1 MRKILIIGSG
11 KSSSYLIKYLL
22 SKSEKENLF
31 IIIADKYIAKTKALL
46 NNHSNSKA
54 LKLDVFDNA
63 SRAKEI
69 LAADIVISMLP
80 ARFHLMVAKDCIKH
94 SKNMLTASYI
104 SDEML
109 ALNNKAIEKDI
120 VIMNEIGLDPGIDH
134 MSAMKVIDHIKEKNG
149 KITLFE
155 SYTGGLIAPESD
167 NNLWNY
173 KFTWNPRNVV
183 LAGQGGPAKFV
194 QQGDNKY
201 IPYNK
206 LFKRTQKLEVKNYGS
221 FEGYANRDS
230 LKYREIYGLEDIKT
244 LCRGTI
250 RKVGFSE
257 SWDVFVQLGMTD
269 DSYTIENSMDMT
281 FRDFVD
287 LFLPYSAKD
296 KVELKLQKLLNIS
309 ESEPIWNKLLEID
322 LFSSQKTITIDK
334 ATPAQILEFI
344 LCKSWTLDPNDKDMI
359 VMTHKFIY
367 ELNNKKYQIDS
378 NMVCIG
384 EDQTY
389 TAMAKTV
396 GLPLAIATL
405 AILNSKITVKGVQ
418 LPVNKAIYNPILKEL
433 IDYGIEFNEY
443 EIPFQTQN

>member
-22 SKSEKENLF
+22 SKSGKENLF

-54 LKLDVFDNA
+54 LKLDVFDNV

-134 MSAMKVIDHIKEKNG
+134 MSAMKVIDHIKEKNA

-194 QQGDNKY
+194 QQGHKKY

-309 ESEPIWNKLLEID
+309 ESEPIWSKLLEID

>member
-54 LKLDVFDNA
+54 LKLDVFDNV
-63 SRAKEI
+63 SREKEI

-134 MSAMKVIDHIKEKNG
+134 MSAMKVIDHIKEKNA

-344 LCKSWTLDPNDKDMI
+344 LCKSWSLDPNDKDMI

>member
-54 LKLDVFDNA
+54 LKLDVFDNV

-134 MSAMKVIDHIKEKNG
+134 MSAMKVIDHIKEKNA

-194 QQGDNKY
+194 QQGYKKY

-309 ESEPIWNKLLEID
+309 ESEPIWSKLLEID

-344 LCKSWTLDPNDKDMI
+344 LCKSWSLDPNDKDMI

>member
-1 MRKILIIGSG
+1 MRKILVIGSG

-31 IIIADKYIAKTKALL
+31 IIIADKHIEKIKALL

-54 LKLDVFDNA
+54 IKLDVFDNI

-109 ALNNKAIEKDI
+109 ALNNKAIEKGI
-120 VIMNEIGLDPGIDH
+120 LIMNEIGLDPGIDH
-134 MSAMKVIDHIKEKNG
+134 MSAMKVIDHIKEKKA

-183 LAGQGGPAKFV
+183 LAGQGGPAKFIH
-194 QQGDNKY
+194 QGHNKY
-201 IPYNK
+201 IPYGK
-206 LFKRTQKLEVKNYGS
+206 LFKRTQNLEIKNYGS

-230 LKYREIYGLEDIKT
+230 LKYKEVYGLKDIKT

-269 DSYTIENSMDMT
+269 DSYIIENSMNMT

-287 LFLPYSAKD
+287 LFLPYCAKD

-309 ESEPIWNKLLEID
+309 ETELIWSKLLELD

-344 LCKSWTLDPNDKDMI
+344 LCKSWSLDPKDKDMI

-443 EIPFQTQN
+443 EIPLQT

>member
-1 MRKILIIGSG
+1 MRKILVIGSG

-31 IIIADKYIAKTKALL
+31 IIIADKHIEKIKALL

-54 LKLDVFDNA
+54 IKLDVFDNI

-109 ALNNKAIEKDI
+109 ALNNKAIEKGI
-120 VIMNEIGLDPGIDH
+120 LIMNEIGLDPGIDH
-134 MSAMKVIDHIKEKNG
+134 MSAMKVIDHIKEKNA

-183 LAGQGGPAKFV
+183 LAGQGGPAKFIH
-194 QQGDNKY
+194 QGHNKY
-201 IPYNK
+201 IPYGK
-206 LFKRTQKLEVKNYGS
+206 LFKRTQNLEIKNYGS

-230 LKYREIYGLEDIKT
+230 LKYKEVYGLKDIKT

-257 SWDVFVQLGMTD
+257 SWDVFVQLGMID
-269 DSYTIENSMDMT
+269 DSYIIENSMNMT

-287 LFLPYSAKD
+287 LFLPYCAKD

-309 ESEPIWNKLLEID
+309 ETELIWSKLLELD

-344 LCKSWTLDPNDKDMI
+344 LCKSWSLDPKDKDMI

-443 EIPFQTQN
+443 EIPLQT

>member
-54 LKLDVFDNA
+54 LKLDVFDNV

-134 MSAMKVIDHIKEKNG
+134 MSAMKVIDHIKEKNA

-194 QQGDNKY
+194 QQGHKKY

>member
-1 MRKILIIGSG
+1 MRKILVIGSG

-31 IIIADKYIAKTKALL
+31 IIIADKHIEKIKALL

-54 LKLDVFDNA
+54 IKLDVFDNI

-109 ALNNKAIEKDI
+109 ALNNKAIEKGI
-120 VIMNEIGLDPGIDH
+120 LIMNEIGLDPGIDH
-134 MSAMKVIDHIKEKNG
+134 MSAMKVIDHIKEKKA

-183 LAGQGGPAKFV
+183 LAGQGGPAKFIH
-194 QQGDNKY
+194 QGHNKY
-201 IPYNK
+201 IPYGK
-206 LFKRTQKLEVKNYGS
+206 LFKRTQNLEIKNYGS

-230 LKYREIYGLEDIKT
+230 LKYKEVYGLKDIKT

-269 DSYTIENSMDMT
+269 DSYIIENSMNMT

-287 LFLPYSAKD
+287 LFLPYCAKD

-309 ESEPIWNKLLEID
+309 ETELIWSKLLELD

-344 LCKSWTLDPNDKDMI
+344 LCKSWSLHPNDKDMI

-384 EDQTY
+384 KDQTY

-443 EIPFQTQN
+443 EIPLQT

>member
-22 SKSEKENLF
+22 NKSEKENLF
-31 IIIADKYIAKTKALL
+31 ITIADKYITNTKVLL
-46 NNHSNSKA
+46 NSHYKSKA
-54 LKLDVFDNA
+54 IELDVFDDE
-63 SRAKEI
+63 SREKEI
-69 LAADIVISMLP
+69 IGADIVISMLP

-104 SDEML
+104 NDEML
-109 ALNNKAIEKDI
+109 ALNSKAIEKDI

-134 MSAMKVIDHIKEKNG
+134 MSAMKVIDHIKEKKG
-149 KITLFE
+149 KIILFE
-155 SYTGGLIAPESD
+155 SYTGGLMAPESD

-183 LAGQGGPAKFV
+183 LAGQGGPAKFL
-194 QQGDNKY
+194 QQGYNKY

-206 LFKRTQKLEVKNYGS
+206 LFKRTQNLQIENYGS
-221 FEGYANRDS
+221 FEGYPNRDS
-230 LKYREIYGLEDIKT
+230 LKYVDVYGLGDIKT

-269 DSYTIENSMDMT
+269 DSYIIENSKNMK

-287 LFLPYSAKD
+287 LFLPYNAKD
-296 KVELKLQKLLNIS
+296 RVELKLQKLLKIS
-309 ESEPIWNKLLEID
+309 EKELIWSKLLELDI
-322 LFSSQKTITIDK
+322 FSDQKTITLDK
-334 ATPAQILEFI
+334 ATPAQILEYI
-344 LCKSWTLDPNDKDMI
+344 LCKSWTLDPSDKDMI
-359 VMTHKFIY
+359 VMTHKFVY
-367 ELNNKKYQIDS
+367 ELKNKKYQIDS

-418 LPVNKAIYNPILKEL
+418 LPVKKDIYNPILKEL
-433 IDYGIEFNEY
+433 IEYGIEFNEY
-443 EIPFQTQN
+443 EIPFQA

>member
-54 LKLDVFDNA
+54 LKLDVFDNV

-134 MSAMKVIDHIKEKNG
+134 MSAMKVIDHIKEKNA

>member
-54 LKLDVFDNA
+54 LKLDVFDNV

-134 MSAMKVIDHIKEKNG
+134 MSAMKVIDHIKEKNA

-194 QQGDNKY
+194 QQGHKKY

-287 LFLPYSAKD
+287 LFLPYSTKD

-309 ESEPIWNKLLEID
+309 ESEPIWSKLLEID

-344 LCKSWTLDPNDKDMI
+344 LCKSWSLDPNDKDMI

>member
-31 IIIADKYIAKTKALL
+31 IIIADKHIEKIKALL

-54 LKLDVFDNA
+54 IKLDVFDNV

-134 MSAMKVIDHIKEKNG
+134 MSAMKVIDHIKEKNA

-183 LAGQGGPAKFV
+183 LAGQGGPAKFI
-194 QQGDNKY
+194 QQGHNKY

-309 ESEPIWNKLLEID
+309 ESEPIWSKLLEID
-322 LFSSQKTITIDK
+322 LFSSQKTVTIDK

-344 LCKSWTLDPNDKDMI
+344 LCKSWSLDPNDKDMI

>member
-54 LKLDVFDNA
+54 LKLDVFDNV

-134 MSAMKVIDHIKEKNG
+134 MSAMKVIDHIKEKNA

-194 QQGDNKY
+194 QQGYKKY

-257 SWDVFVQLGMTD
+257 SWNVFVQLGMTD

-296 KVELKLQKLLNIS
+296 NVELKLQKLLNIS
-309 ESEPIWNKLLEID
+309 ESEPIWSKLLEID
-322 LFSSQKTITIDK
+322 LFSTQKTITIDK
-334 ATPAQILEFI
+334 ATPARILEFI
-344 LCKSWTLDPNDKDMI
+344 LCKSWSLDPNDKDMI

-443 EIPFQTQN
+443 EIPFQT